1 MALCNQ
7 VTLLQMILI
16 TLLGMT
22 LISVVVF
29 MDKTAL
35 HLHVYF
41 LKIETKKNS

>member
-7 VTLLQMILI
+7 VTLLQMLLV

-29 MDKTAL
+29 MDKTL
-35 HLHVYF
+35 QLISMF
-41 LKIETKKNS
+41 TF

>member
-7 VTLLQMILI
+7 VTLLQMLLI

-29 MDKTAL
+29 MDKTL
-35 HLHVYF
+35 QLF
-41 LKIETKKNS
+41 ISMFTF